1 MKKVIVLSALLLV
14 TGMSVYA
21 QEDFSKSIKTTTTIV
36 ENADK
41 YKVETNRFWS
51 NWFVTAG
58 GGALI
63 FFGDHN
69 MQMKFGD
76 RLSPALDIGFGK
88 WFTPGIGVRFMYS
101 GLTIKGATQNG
112 SHSTGKVYDASQW
125 LDEQKFDFMNIHGD
139 VLFNASNLLCGYNE
153 KRFWSVT
160 PYVGLGWILTWET
173 PRARNFNASIGLINS
188 FRLSSAF
195 DLNLDVR
202 GTATKDEFD
211 GERGGRKE
219 EGLLSVT
226 VGVTYK
232 FPRRTWGRS
241 TVKTIT
247 FSDEELRLMRE
258 QLKAMNDE
266 NNRLKN
272 ELVETSNKV
281 TERVVETNILSAP
294 YLVTFQ
300 ISRYALSNEARVNI
314 GFQAKIMKENKNA
327 VYTIIG
333 YADKGTGT
341 KEFNQFLSKSRAE
354 AVYNCLVNE
363 FGVPASQLKIT
374 YEGGVDNMFYDDP
387 RVSRAVITVIKVNRK
402 YG

>member
-125 LDEQKFDFMNIHGD
+125 LDEQKFDFMNIHGA

-232 FPRRTWGRS
+232 FPPRTWGRS

-387 RVSRAVITVIKVNRK
+387 RVSRAVITVIK
-402 YG
+402 

>member
-1 MKKVIVLSALLLV
+1 MRKVIVLSALLLI

-21 QEDFSKSIKTTTTIV
+21 QEDYSKSLKTTTTIV

-41 YKVETNRFWS
+41 YKVETNRFRS

-58 GGALI
+58 GGGLI

-88 WFTPGIGVRFMYS
+88 WFTPGIGIRFMYS

-139 VLFNASNLLCGYNE
+139 VLFNASTLLWGYTE

-160 PYVGLGWILTWET
+160 PYVGLGWILTWES

-266 NNRLKN
+266 NNRLKD
-272 ELVETSNKV
+272 ELATSNKV

-341 KEFNQFLSKSRAE
+341 KEFNQFLSKARAE

-387 RVSRAVITVIKVNRK
+387 RVSRAVITVIK
-402 YG
+402 

>member
-232 FPRRTWGRS
+232 FPLRTWGRS

-387 RVSRAVITVIKVNRK
+387 RVSRAVITVIK
-402 YG
+402 

>member
-112 SHSTGKVYDASQW
+112 SHSTGKVYYASQW

-387 RVSRAVITVIKVNRK
+387 RVSRAVITVIK
-402 YG
+402 

>member
-1 MKKVIVLSALLLV
+1 MIKVIVLSALLLI

-21 QEDFSKSIKTTTTIV
+21 QEDYSKSLKTTTTIV

-58 GGALI
+58 GGGLI

-88 WFTPGIGVRFMYS
+88 WFTPGIGIRFMYS

-160 PYVGLGWILTWET
+160 PYVGLGWILTWES

-211 GERGGRKE
+211 GERGGRE

-266 NNRLKN
+266 NNRLKD
-272 ELVETSNKV
+272 ELATSNKV

-341 KEFNQFLSKSRAE
+341 KEFNQFLSKARAE

-387 RVSRAVITVIKVNRK
+387 RVSRAVITVIK
-402 YG
+402 

>member
-173 PRARNFNASIGLINS
+173 SRARNFNASIGLINS

-387 RVSRAVITVIKVNRK
+387 RVSRAVITVIK
-402 YG
+402 

>member
-173 PRARNFNASIGLINS
+173 PRVRNFNASIGLINS

-387 RVSRAVITVIKVNRK
+387 RVSRAVITVIK
-402 YG
+402 

>member
-1 MKKVIVLSALLLV
+1 MKKVIVISALLLI

-21 QEDFSKSIKTTTTIV
+21 QEDFSKSTKTTTTIV

-139 VLFNASNLLCGYNE
+139 VLLNASNLLCGYNE

-266 NNRLKN
+266 NNRLKD
-272 ELVETSNKV
+272 ELVVTSNKV
-281 TERVVETNILSAP
+281 SERVVETNILSAP

-300 ISRYALSNEARVNI
+300 ISRFALSNEARVNI

-387 RVSRAVITVIKVNRK
+387 RVSRAVITVIK
-402 YG
+402 

>member
-14 TGMSVYA
+14 TGMSDYA

-51 NWFVTAG
+51 SWFVTAG

-139 VLFNASNLLCGYNE
+139 VLFNASNLLCGFNE

-173 PRARNFNASIGLINS
+173 PRARNFNASIGLIIS

-211 GERGGRKE
+211 SERGGRKE

-226 VGVTYK
+226 AGVTYK

-387 RVSRAVITVIKVNRK
+387 RVSRAVITVIK
-402 YG
+402 

>member
-1 MKKVIVLSALLLV
+1 MRKVIVLSALLLI

-21 QEDFSKSIKTTTTIV
+21 QEDYSKSLKTTTTIV

-58 GGALI
+58 GGGLI

-88 WFTPGIGVRFMYS
+88 WFTPGIGIRFMYS

-139 VLFNASNLLCGYNE
+139 VLFNASNLLCGYR

-160 PYVGLGWILTWET
+160 PYVGLGWILTWES

-266 NNRLKN
+266 NNRLKD
-272 ELVETSNKV
+272 ELATSNKV

-341 KEFNQFLSKSRAE
+341 KEFNQFLSKARAE

-387 RVSRAVITVIKVNRK
+387 RVSRAVITVIK
-402 YG
+402 

>member
-1 MKKVIVLSALLLV
+1 MRKVIVLSALLLI

-21 QEDFSKSIKTTTTIV
+21 QEDYSKSLKTTTTIV

-58 GGALI
+58 GGGLI
-63 FFGDHN
+63 FIGDHN
-69 MQMKFGD
+69 KQMKFGD

-88 WFTPGIGVRFMYS
+88 WFTPGIGIRFMYS
-101 GLTIKGATQNG
+101 GLTIKGATQNV

-160 PYVGLGWILTWET
+160 PYVGLGWILTWES

-266 NNRLKN
+266 NNRLKD
-272 ELVETSNKV
+272 ELATSNKV

-341 KEFNQFLSKSRAE
+341 KEFNQFLSKARAE

-387 RVSRAVITVIKVNRK
+387 RVSRAVITVIK
-402 YG
+402 

>member
-272 ELVETSNKV
+272 ELVEASNKV

-387 RVSRAVITVIKVNRK
+387 RVSRAVITVIK
-402 YG
+402 

>member
-1 MKKVIVLSALLLV
+1 MKRITYEKVIVLSALLLV

-387 RVSRAVITVIKVNRK
+387 RVSRAVITVIK
-402 YG
+402 

>member
-266 NNRLKN
+266 NNRLTN

-387 RVSRAVITVIKVNRK
+387 RVSRAVITVIK
-402 YG
+402 

>member
-139 VLFNASNLLCGYNE
+139 VLFNASILLCGYNE

-387 RVSRAVITVIKVNRK
+387 RVSRAVITVIK
-402 YG
+402 

>member
-219 EGLLSVT
+219 EGSLSVT

-387 RVSRAVITVIKVNRK
+387 RVSRAVITVIK
-402 YG
+402 

>member
-51 NWFVTAG
+51 NWFVTA
-58 GGALI
+58 GALI

-387 RVSRAVITVIKVNRK
+387 RVSRAVITVIK
-402 YG
+402 

>member
-139 VLFNASNLLCGYNE
+139 VLFNASNLLWGYNE

-160 PYVGLGWILTWET
+160 PYVGLCWILTWET

-387 RVSRAVITVIKVNRK
+387 RVSRAVITVIK
-402 YG
+402 

>member
-232 FPRRTWGRS
+232 FSRRTWGRS

-387 RVSRAVITVIKVNRK
+387 RVSRAVITVIK
-402 YG
+402 

>member
-241 TVKTIT
+241 TVNTIT

-387 RVSRAVITVIKVNRK
+387 RVSRAVITVIK
-402 YG
+402 

>member
-51 NWFVTAG
+51 NWFVTAD

-387 RVSRAVITVIKVNRK
+387 RVSRAVITVIK
-402 YG
+402 

>member
-1 MKKVIVLSALLLV
+1 MRKVIVLSALLLI

-21 QEDFSKSIKTTTTIV
+21 QEDYSKSLKTTTTIV

-58 GGALI
+58 GGGLI

-88 WFTPGIGVRFMYS
+88 WFTPGIGIRFMYS

-160 PYVGLGWILTWET
+160 PYVGLGCILTWES

-266 NNRLKN
+266 NNRLKD
-272 ELVETSNKV
+272 ELVATSNKV

-341 KEFNQFLSKSRAE
+341 KEFNQFLSKARAE

-387 RVSRAVITVIKVNRK
+387 RVSRAVITVIK
-402 YG
+402 

>member
-1 MKKVIVLSALLLV
+1 MIRKLFLATLCACAVVPVLAQTSTTEEKVEYS
-14 TGMSVYA
+14 
-21 QEDFSKSIKTTTTIV
+21 
-36 ENADK
+36 ADK

-387 RVSRAVITVIKVNRK
+387 RVSRAVITVIK
-402 YG
+402 

>member
-41 YKVETNRFWS
+41 YKVEANRFWS

-387 RVSRAVITVIKVNRK
+387 RVSRAVITVIK
-402 YG
+402 

>member
-58 GGALI
+58 GGGLI

-88 WFTPGIGVRFMYS
+88 WFTPGIGIRFMYS

-160 PYVGLGWILTWET
+160 PYVGLGWILTWES
-173 PRARNFNASIGLINS
+173 PRARSIGLINS

-266 NNRLKN
+266 NNRLKD
-272 ELVETSNKV
+272 ELATSNKV

-341 KEFNQFLSKSRAE
+341 KEFNQFLSKARAE

-387 RVSRAVITVIKVNRK
+387 RVSRAVITVIK
-402 YG
+402 

>member
-1 MKKVIVLSALLLV
+1 MKKVIVLSALLLA

-173 PRARNFNASIGLINS
+173 SRARNFNASIGLINS

-387 RVSRAVITVIKVNRK
+387 RVSRAVITVIK
-402 YG
+402 

>member
-1 MKKVIVLSALLLV
+1 MRKVIVLSALLLI

-21 QEDFSKSIKTTTTIV
+21 QEDYSKSLKTTTTIV

-58 GGALI
+58 GGGLI

-88 WFTPGIGVRFMYS
+88 WFTPGIGIRFMYS
-101 GLTIKGATQNG
+101 GLTIKCATQNG

-160 PYVGLGWILTWET
+160 PYVGLGWILTWES

-266 NNRLKN
+266 NNRLKD
-272 ELVETSNKV
+272 ELATSNKV

-341 KEFNQFLSKSRAE
+341 KEFNQFLSKARAE

-387 RVSRAVITVIKVNRK
+387 RVSRAVITVIK
-402 YG
+402 

>member
-1 MKKVIVLSALLLV
+1 MRKVIVLSALLLI

-21 QEDFSKSIKTTTTIV
+21 QEDYSKSLKTTTTIV

-58 GGALI
+58 GGGLI

-88 WFTPGIGVRFMYS
+88 WFTPGIGIRFMYS

-160 PYVGLGWILTWET
+160 PYVGLGSILPCEP

-387 RVSRAVITVIKVNRK
+387 RVSRAVITVIK
-402 YG
+402 

>member
-363 FGVPASQLKIT
+363 FGVPASLLKIT

-387 RVSRAVITVIKVNRK
+387 RVSRAVITVIK
-402 YG
+402 

>member
-125 LDEQKFDFMNIHGD
+125 LDEQKFDFMNILGD

-363 FGVPASQLKIT
+363 FAVPASQLKIT

-387 RVSRAVITVIKVNRK
+387 RVSRAVITVIK
-402 YG
+402 

>member
-125 LDEQKFDFMNIHGD
+125 LDEQKFDFMIIHGD

-387 RVSRAVITVIKVNRK
+387 RVSRAVITVIK
-402 YG
+402 